1 MADYFA
7 DAVHSLRSSPHV
19 VDIRTI
25 GLMAG
30 IELEPRPEKP
40 GARAMEAYLEC
51 FRNGVLIRVTGD
63 VIALSP
69 PLIVERA
76 QIDEIV
82 GAIDATLRK
91 EGG

>member
-1 MADYFA
+1 LANYFT
-7 DAVHSLRSSPHV
+7 DAVHSLRSSPQV
-19 VDIRTI
+19 IDVRTI

-30 IELEPRPEKP
+30 IELEPREGKP
-40 GARAMEAYLEC
+40 GARAMDAYLEC

-63 VIALSP
+63 TIAISP

-82 GAIDATLRK
+82 GTIAEAFK
-91 EGG
+91 AE